1 MSKSYCAKLWNH
13 QYVHMSG
20 SIRYCCA
27 TIENL
32 KDKNALKNVKIEY
45 DELFKIYENNFRVDA
60 NAKRLLADLK
70 TINKTLWNIEDD
82 IRDKERH
89 KTFDEEFIE
98 LARSVYITNDERSR
112 IKRNINETFGS
123 QLIEEKSY
131 SDY

>member
-1 MSKSYCAKLWNH
+1 MKAPLIPISWGELFDKL
-13 QYVHMSG
+13 
-20 SIRYCCA
+20 
-27 TIENL
+27 TILQIKLENFQ
-32 KDKNALKNVKIEY
+32 DKNALKNVKIEY
-45 DELFKIYENNFRVDA
+45 DELFKIYNNNFLEDE

-70 TINKTLWNIEDD
+70 NINKILWNIEDD

-112 IKRNINETFGS
+112 IKRNINNTFGS
-123 QLIEEKSY
+123 QFIEEKSY

>member
-1 MSKSYCAKLWNH
+1 LIPISWGELFDKL
-13 QYVHMSG
+13 
-20 SIRYCCA
+20 
-27 TIENL
+27 TILQIKLENL
-32 KDKNALKNVKIEY
+32 QDKNALKNVKIEY

-112 IKRNINETFGS
+112 IKRNINNTFGS
-123 QLIEEKSY
+123 ELIEEKSY

>member
-1 MSKSYCAKLWNH
+1 MKTPLIPISWGELFDKITILQIKL
-13 QYVHMSG
+13 
-20 SIRYCCA
+20 
-27 TIENL
+27 ENL
-32 KDKNALKNVKIEY
+32 QGKNALKNVKIEY
-45 DELFKIYENNFRVDA
+45 DELFKIYNNNFLEDE
-60 NAKRLLADLK
+60 NAKHLLADLK

-89 KTFDEEFIE
+89 KIFDEEFIE

-112 IKRNINETFGS
+112 IKRNINENFGS

>member
-1 MSKSYCAKLWNH
+1 MKTPLIPISWGELFDKITILQIKL
-13 QYVHMSG
+13 
-20 SIRYCCA
+20 
-27 TIENL
+27 ENL
-32 KDKNALKNVKIEY
+32 QNQNALKNVKIEY
-45 DELFKIYENNFRVDA
+45 DKLFKIYENNFLEDE

-89 KTFDEEFIE
+89 KTFDKEFIE

>member
-1 MSKSYCAKLWNH
+1 MKTPLIPISWGELFDKITILQIKL
-13 QYVHMSG
+13 
-20 SIRYCCA
+20 
-27 TIENL
+27 ENL

-45 DELFKIYENNFRVDA
+45 DELFKIYENNFREDA
-60 NAKRLLADLK
+60 NAKLLLTDLK
-70 TINKTLWNIEDD
+70 NINMTLWNIEDD

-112 IKRNINETFGS
+112 IKRNINNTFGS
-123 QLIEEKSY
+123 QFIEEKSY

>member
-1 MSKSYCAKLWNH
+1 MKTPLIPISWGELFDKITILQIKL
-13 QYVHMSG
+13 
-20 SIRYCCA
+20 
-27 TIENL
+27 ENL

-60 NAKRLLADLK
+60 NAKRLLAELK
-70 TINKTLWNIEDD
+70 TINKRLWNIEDD
-82 IRDKERH
+82 IREKERH
-89 KTFDEEFIE
+89 KTFDEKFIE